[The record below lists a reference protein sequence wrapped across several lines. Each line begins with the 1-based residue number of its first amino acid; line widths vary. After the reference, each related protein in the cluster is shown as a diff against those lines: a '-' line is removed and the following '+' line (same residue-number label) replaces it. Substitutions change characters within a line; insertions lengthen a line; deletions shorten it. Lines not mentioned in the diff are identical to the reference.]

1 MNAPRIATVAIAAA
15 TLTIGTAAAARAV
28 GTPQRSDKVPH
39 GLAQAFE
46 RQVPGLLNAI
56 LRTEGSNSRLQDL
69 PASP

>member
-1 MNAPRIATVAIAAA
+1 MNAPKIATVAIAAA

-28 GTPQRSDKVPH
+28 GTPQRSDKVPS

-56 LRTEGSNSRLQDL
+56 MRTEGSNSRLQDL